1 MIPDLAKVISCYAI
15 CRERFELEGQINI
28 VENIERISEIELK
41 SLSENP
47 SLRDYCFARY
57 VLSFANLV
65 SWFMDFIREE
75 FPEARLGDVKEY
87 EKAFAQL
94 PSCGFRQAYPFQ
106 RGGRVMFELMY
117 LIALPSLFLL
127 VLCGLYGL
135 TTWFSMQKEKA
146 LTKRQSRAK
155 ANGKVVPPTE
165 VTNLSV
171 YGN

>member
-1 MIPDLAKVISCYAI
+1 M
-15 CRERFELEGQINI
+15 F
-28 VENIERISEIELK
+28 
-41 SLSENP
+41 
-47 SLRDYCFARY
+47 
-57 VLSFANLV
+57 NL
-65 SWFMDFIREE
+65 
-75 FPEARLGDVKEY
+75 L
-87 EKAFAQL
+87 
-94 PSCGFRQAYPFQ
+94 
-106 RGGRVMFELMY
+106 Y

-135 TTWFSMQKEKA
+135 TTWFSAQKEKA

>member
-1 MIPDLAKVISCYAI
+1 
-15 CRERFELEGQINI
+15 
-28 VENIERISEIELK
+28 
-41 SLSENP
+41 
-47 SLRDYCFARY
+47 
-57 VLSFANLV
+57 
-65 SWFMDFIREE
+65 
-75 FPEARLGDVKEY
+75 
-87 EKAFAQL
+87 
-94 PSCGFRQAYPFQ
+94 
-106 RGGRVMFELMY
+106 MFELMY

-171 YGN
+171 RELKELVLSHCTPFY

>member
-1 MIPDLAKVISCYAI
+1 
-15 CRERFELEGQINI
+15 
-28 VENIERISEIELK
+28 
-41 SLSENP
+41 
-47 SLRDYCFARY
+47 
-57 VLSFANLV
+57 
-65 SWFMDFIREE
+65 
-75 FPEARLGDVKEY
+75 
-87 EKAFAQL
+87 
-94 PSCGFRQAYPFQ
+94 
-106 RGGRVMFELMY
+106 MFELMY

-146 LTKRQSRAK
+146 LTKCQSLSK

>member
-1 MIPDLAKVISCYAI
+1 
-15 CRERFELEGQINI
+15 
-28 VENIERISEIELK
+28 
-41 SLSENP
+41 
-47 SLRDYCFARY
+47 
-57 VLSFANLV
+57 
-65 SWFMDFIREE
+65 
-75 FPEARLGDVKEY
+75 
-87 EKAFAQL
+87 
-94 PSCGFRQAYPFQ
+94 
-106 RGGRVMFELMY
+106 MFELMY

-127 VLCGLYGL
+127 VLCWLYGL

>member
-1 MIPDLAKVISCYAI
+1 
-15 CRERFELEGQINI
+15 
-28 VENIERISEIELK
+28 
-41 SLSENP
+41 
-47 SLRDYCFARY
+47 
-57 VLSFANLV
+57 
-65 SWFMDFIREE
+65 
-75 FPEARLGDVKEY
+75 
-87 EKAFAQL
+87 
-94 PSCGFRQAYPFQ
+94 
-106 RGGRVMFELMY
+106 MFELMY

-146 LTKRQSRAK
+146 LTKSQSRAK